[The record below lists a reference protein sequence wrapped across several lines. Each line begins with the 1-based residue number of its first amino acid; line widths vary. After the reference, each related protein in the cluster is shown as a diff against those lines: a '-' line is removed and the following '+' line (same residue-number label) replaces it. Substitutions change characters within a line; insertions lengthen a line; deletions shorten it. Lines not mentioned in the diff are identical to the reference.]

1 MQYPLRFVHFFR
13 LRSEWRGKIK
23 DIEGELRFPRPPSQQ
38 DALLPVSSYAG
49 SKKGRSFVGGWQPS
63 SEFNNQCTLTPSFL
77 GRQRHEHL
85 RHAPPNIMASG
96 KNTGIS
102 SGPIFFLDKID
113 HIGNWSHISVKE
125 SIWNQKRNDHIRYSR
140 TPPYVFTWIGQ
151 KVGPRLRESRGG
163 TVHAT

>member
-1 MQYPLRFVHFFR
+1 MRYYPLV
-13 LRSEWRGKIK
+13 LMLG
-23 DIEGELRFPRPPSQQ
+23 Q
-38 DALLPVSSYAG
+38 
-49 SKKGRSFVGGWQPS
+49 KKVGRSLEGGSLHRS
-63 SEFNNQCTLTPSFL
+63 SIINALSLTPSFL